1 MHTPKSL
8 LILISFLLTQGA
20 YADEWQPF
28 QGTPENK
35 GIYETILIE
44 KNGIFSKEVIIWLR
58 ATFSLDETNCNN
70 LEGSDDT
77 TLSAK
82 SMCMMFRK
90 NEIKQSVYKLS
101 LNCSKKNIGYLEST
115 SKNHFDK
122 RVASSLDIG
131 NHPGSLGYELIQHY
145 CL

>member
-8 LILISFLLTQGA
+8 LILTSFLLTQGA

-58 ATFSLDETNCNN
+58 ATFSLDE
-70 LEGSDDT
+70 
-77 TLSAK
+77 
-82 SMCMMFRK
+82 K
-90 NEIKQSVYKLS
+90 NSNIFTKNGIKQSVYKLS
-101 LNCSKKNIGYLEST
+101 LNCSKKNIGYLESS
-115 SKNHFDK
+115 SKNHYDK
-122 RVASSLDIG
+122 PVASSLNIG
-131 NHPGSLGYELIQHY
+131 NHPGSLGYALIQHY